1 MIHDIFCSVTFVFCL
16 LTRVCFCWWSFFF
29 TAYKDFQTW
38 PLPCVN
44 PNPNPVYTC
53 VFILMTQ
60 VRQQSEGE
68 ALCWGDYELFKIRWS
83 LIIQHL
89 VFKEDF
95 ELNSGFNFSQW
106 READVGEACCSSPCQ
121 HCRISGGSPGLVLH
135 NRSLLVI
142 WDHHC

>member
-1 MIHDIFCSVTFVFCL
+1 MCVFVGDPFSSQPTKTFRRGLCRVF
-16 LTRVCFCWWSFFF
+16 
-29 TAYKDFQTW
+29 
-38 PLPCVN
+38 
-44 PNPNPVYTC
+44 PVYTC

-95 ELNSGFNFSQW
+95 ELNSGFNFSQ
-106 READVGEACCSSPCQ
+106 
-121 HCRISGGSPGLVLH
+121 
-135 NRSLLVI
+135 
-142 WDHHC
+142 